1 MFYFE
6 RILERISLSKYKNK
20 FILKGGLLLSS
31 IIGDDE
37 RTTKDMD
44 ATLKSIPLTMEFI
57 ENMFNE
63 ILKIEIND
71 GVTFEII
78 SIKDIRLEDD
88 YGGFRINV
96 LSMLDKNKTFVAIEI
111 TSGDRIT
118 PKEIKYNY
126 NCIFEDKKIPIM
138 AYNLE
143 TIIAE
148 KFHSLITRGVLNT
161 RMKDFYD
168 LYILINTKRNNIKD
182 NVLSKAVI
190 ETFNKRNTIY
200 DIKEFY
206 NVLNDLKE
214 SKEVKNMWNVYQKQT
229 TYVKNIDFN
238 QITEVVETIINILK
252 KNQISLVKN

>member
-190 ETFNKRNTIY
+190 ETFNKKNIIY